1 MQPIKKVNS
10 LEYLRGNRD
19 IKDIKKERKL
29 NIDEVFIKKEEE

>member
-29 NIDEVFIKKEEE
+29 RIDEVFIKKEEE